1 MGSFVKGC
9 NSIAVLASVA
19 WQTVQPAPTLDI
31 PIDSY
36 HKLDFSFAGFEV
48 SQIASKSAAVF
59 LGAESSEFGQNM
71 TVIREF
77 PYYSTVL
84 LTSALDMSRA
94 QEEMK
99 LNVKWFKAEKP
110 KVQRPDPVELIMKI
124 SEQKQEEHRRKV
136 SQPQVRL

>member
-1 MGSFVKGC
+1 
-9 NSIAVLASVA
+9 
-19 WQTVQPAPTLDI
+19 
-31 PIDSY
+31 
-36 HKLDFSFAGFEV
+36 
-48 SQIASKSAAVF
+48 
-59 LGAESSEFGQNM
+59 M